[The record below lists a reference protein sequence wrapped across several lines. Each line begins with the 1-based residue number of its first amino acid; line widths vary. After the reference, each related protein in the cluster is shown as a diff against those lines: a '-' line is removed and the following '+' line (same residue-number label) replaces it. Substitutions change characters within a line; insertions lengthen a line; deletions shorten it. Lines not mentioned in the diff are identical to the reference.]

1 MAAGNINISSMSAET
16 FALSAG
22 SQAAKVAQ
30 EAAMREQE
38 IARKARSV
46 VVPTNDNLVRKRLRE
61 LGEPITLFGERVSRT
76 HMRAETAA
84 AAFLFFPL
92 CRPPFFFPSPTQ
104 PTSFVKS
111 FTSTAFPFERRGA
124 KTGAE

>member
-61 LGEPITLFGERVSRT
+61 LGEPITLFGERVSCT
-76 HMRAETAA
+76 RARINRCCCCFFFS
-84 AAFLFFPL
+84 FLYAVPIL
-92 CRPPFFFPSPTQ
+92 FPSPTH
-104 PTSFVKS
+104 TSSPSNKVHLLRQILYIDS
-111 FTSTAFPFERRGA
+111 ISIRA
-124 KTGAE
+124 